1 MTIVRVEFEYDKLL
15 ARAVNAHYGRRG
27 RATHE
32 QMRHWFHK
40 YGVSANMD
48 ICGELA
54 EEMADIRAETPDE
67 EFAE

>member
-1 MTIVRVEFEYDKLL
+1 MKIVRVEFEYGKLL
-15 ARAVNAHYGRRG
+15 ARAVNAYYGRRG

-32 QMRHWFHK
+32 QMRDWFRK
-40 YGVSANMD
+40 YGVSADVD

>member
-1 MTIVRVEFEYDKLL
+1 MKIVRVEFEYGKLL

-27 RATHE
+27 RATHD
-32 QMRHWFHK
+32 QMRMWFHK

-48 ICGELA
+48 IFEELT
-54 EEMADIRAETPDE
+54 EELADIRAETPDE

>member
-32 QMRHWFHK
+32 QMRHWFYD
-40 YGVSANMD
+40 YGVSADTD
-48 ICGELA
+48 ICEELA

>member
-1 MTIVRVEFEYDKLL
+1 MKTVRVDFEYGKLL

-32 QMRHWFHK
+32 EMRMWFMV
-40 YGVSANMD
+40 YGTSANMD
-48 ICGELA
+48 ICAELT
-54 EEMADIRAETPDE
+54 EELADIRAETPDE